1 MARLLYVS
9 MLVLAL
15 AVAANAQQ
23 FNWRRLGETAPHSAA
38 ATAPKATGTVAE
50 AEDRK
55 PKRPR
60 GDNNNPTFPP
70 VVGGKN
76 KLKFEEVGSV
86 PIVLP
91 GNSSVV
97 LFIGCSNLSFV
108 PVSCGVITD
117 LNGATPRPAAAIVG
131 PALTPAITPGS
142 FIPAVYSCFLRY
154 DATTYGAAGAEFV
167 VFNPN
172 ADDDTDGDD
181 DDDDDADNITF
192 RIQVNCVGSET
203 DKDGM

>member
-23 FNWRRLGETAPHSAA
+23 FTWRRLGETAPHSAA

-50 AEDRK
+50 AVDRR

-60 GDNNNPTFPP
+60 GNDNPTFPP
-70 VVGGKN
+70 IVDGKN
-76 KLKFEEVGSV
+76 TLRFAEVAGA

-117 LNGATPRPAAAIVG
+117 LNGATPRPAATIVG
-131 PALTPAITPGS
+131 PALTSAITPGF

-172 ADDDTDGDD
+172 EAEDDD
-181 DDDDDADNITF
+181 ITF

-203 DKDGM
+203 ERDGK